1 MKHATLRLPD
11 ELHSALVQAAKLD
24 KRSLHAEILWLLERG
39 VDDLDDARA
48 LEEARAEP
56 GLRPYEEVRR
66 ELGL

>member
-11 ELHSALVQAAKLD
+11 ELHSALVQAAKQD

-39 VDDLDDARA
+39 VADLDDARA

-56 GLRPYEEVRR
+56 GLRPYEEVRQ

>member
-11 ELHSALVQAAKLD
+11 ELHSALVHAAKQD

-39 VDDLDDARA
+39 IEDLDDASA

>member
-11 ELHSALVQAAKLD
+11 ALHSALVQAAKQD

-39 VDDLDDARA
+39 IEDLDDAQA
-48 LEEARAEP
+48 LAEARAEP
-56 GLRPYEEVRR
+56 GTRPYEEVRR